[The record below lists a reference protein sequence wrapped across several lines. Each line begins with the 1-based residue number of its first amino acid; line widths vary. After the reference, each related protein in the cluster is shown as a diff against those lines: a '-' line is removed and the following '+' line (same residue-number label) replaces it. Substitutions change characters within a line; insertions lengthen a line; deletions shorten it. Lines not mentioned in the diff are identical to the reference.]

1 VLIISMC
8 RFFEP
13 APIMPTRIV
22 SQENEFI
29 QFGHRSVHVDN
40 VVRLLDFLVDSTD
53 FSEADYDL
61 YHEALFN
68 HFHHGIMPGFDRFPL
83 PGGRQMYFLP
93 ALTVLFD
100 NYIDPPAQI
109 EGLRVEWMEE
119 ELSDTDSL
127 TDDELEDLVGEL
139 IDPDN
144 VIDQML
150 LDAVALEYRGDPV
163 RDGQDDG
170 QNTI

>member
-1 VLIISMC
+1 
-8 RFFEP
+8 
-13 APIMPTRIV
+13 MPTRII

-29 QFGHRSVHVDN
+29 TFGERTVHVDN
-40 VVRLLDFLVDSTD
+40 VVRLLDFLMDSTD
-53 FSEADYDL
+53 FNQDDYDM
-61 YHEALFN
+61 YYAALDN
-68 HFHHGIMPGFDRFPL
+68 HFHRGILPGFNRFRL
-83 PGGRQMYFLP
+83 PGGRWMYFLP
-93 ALTVLFD
+93 ALTVLWD

-109 EGLRVEWMEE
+109 EGLRLEWAEE

-150 LDAVALEYRGDPV
+150 LDAVELEYRGDSAM
-163 RDGQDDG
+163 DGQDDG
-170 QNTI
+170 NHTV